1 MRMIRNLIAALMI
14 MSVMVGCTTSA
25 VTGRKQLKLVDEKKI
40 VDMGINNR

>member
-25 VTGRKQLKLVDEKKI
+25 VTGRK
-40 VDMGINNR
+40 R